1 MSHRSVNTSDSSRRH
16 FLAQSAFGVSSLAL
30 ATLLKDE
37 QLLAAP
43 EKPTLEEITYDL
55 LPKKTKHPA
64 RAKSMISIFCGGGP
78 SHLDLFDRKPLLDEY
93 AGKRF
98 PGDGIKYD
106 NAGQA
111 TSIIM
116 PAPNTFQKCGESGM
130 EINTAMLPHLGKVV
144 DDITLIRSMQL
155 PNIRN
160 HVAGMRAM
168 TTGRGREGWPSLGSW
183 LTYGLGAETQN
194 LPAFVAITI
203 PKNPVGSPYWDSR
216 QLPSIYQGTVVSK
229 TEPRIANLN
238 PITQLKGKPQGNQLD
253 LLKELNQIHLG
264 RHPGEHD
271 LSARIASYE
280 LAARMQTAASE
291 ALDLTKETEA
301 THKMYGVD
309 DPVTKEFA
317 DACILARRFVE
328 RGVRFVQIWNYGWD
342 MHENIFESLQ
352 RRCDASDKPCAA
364 LVTDLK
370 KRGLLDST
378 IVQWGGEMGRLPVV
392 QDRGAGKKP
401 GRDHNTE
408 GFSIW
413 MAGGGIKEG
422 HIYGATDDFGHRAV
436 EDVVTQH
443 DFHATLLH
451 QFGLNSEELH
461 YDHNAQPVSLV
472 EPGQG
477 KVATGILK

>member
-1 MSHRSVNTSDSSRRH
+1 MSHRSVNSSDSSRRH

>member
-1 MSHRSVNTSDSSRRH
+1 MFQNSHDYSNGSRRH

-30 ATLLKDE
+30 ATLLKDD
-37 QLLAAP
+37 QLLGAP
-43 EKPTLEEITYDL
+43 EKPPLEEITYDL
-55 LPKKTKHPA
+55 KPKKTTHPA

-78 SHLDLFDRKPLLDEY
+78 SHLDLFDRKPTLDEY
-93 AGKRF
+93 AGNRF

-116 PAPNTFQKCGESGM
+116 PAPDTFEKCGESGM
-130 EINTAMLPHLGKVV
+130 EINTALLPHFGEIV
-144 DDITLIRSMQL
+144 DDVTLIRSMQL

-183 LTYGLGAETQN
+183 VTYGLGAETQN

-229 TEPRIANLN
+229 SEPRIANLN
-238 PITQLKGKPQGNQLD
+238 PISQLRGKPQSNQLD
-253 LLKELNQIHLG
+253 LLKELNQIHLE
-264 RHPGEHD
+264 RHPGEDD

-280 LAARMQTAASE
+280 LAARMQTAATE

-301 THKMYGVD
+301 THQMYGSN

-317 DACILARRFVE
+317 DACMLARRFVE

-342 MHENIFESLQ
+342 MHENIFESLK

-370 KRGLLDST
+370 QRGLLDST
-378 IVQWGGEMGRLPVV
+378 MVQWGGEMGRLPVV

-422 HIYGATDDFGHRAV
+422 YIHGATDDFGHRAV
-436 EDVVTQH
+436 QDVVTQH

-451 QFGLNSEELH
+451 QFGLKADELH
-461 YDHNAQPVSLV
+461 FEHNAQPVALV

-477 KVATGILK
+477 KVAEGILK

>member
-1 MSHRSVNTSDSSRRH
+1 MFQNSHDYSNGSRRH

-30 ATLLKDE
+30 ATLLKDD
-37 QLLAAP
+37 QLLGAP
-43 EKPTLEEITYDL
+43 EKPALEEITYDL
-55 LPKKTKHPA
+55 KPKKTSHPA

-78 SHLDLFDRKPLLDEY
+78 SHLDLFDRKPTLDEY

-116 PAPNTFQKCGESGM
+116 PSPDTFQKCGESGM
-130 EINTAMLPHLGKVV
+130 EINTALLPHFGEIV
-144 DDITLIRSMQL
+144 DDVTLIRSMQL

-183 LTYGLGAETQN
+183 VTYGLGAETQD

-203 PKNPVGSPYWDSR
+203 PRNPVGSPYWDSR
-216 QLPSIYQGTVVSK
+216 QLPSLYQGTVVSK
-229 TEPRIANLN
+229 SEPRIANLN
-238 PITQLKGKPQGNQLD
+238 PISQLRGKPQSNQLD
-253 LLKELNQIHLG
+253 LLKELNQIHLE
-264 RHPGEHD
+264 RHPGEDD

-280 LAARMQTAASE
+280 LAARMQTAATE
-291 ALDLTKETEA
+291 ALDLTKETQA
-301 THKMYGVD
+301 THQMYGAD

-317 DACILARRFVE
+317 DACMLARRFVE
-328 RGVRFVQIWNYGWD
+328 RGVRFVQIWNYAWD
-342 MHENIFESLQ
+342 MHENIFAALEA
-352 RRCDASDKPCAA
+352 RCKTCDKPCAA

-370 KRGLLDST
+370 QRGLLDST
-378 IVQWGGEMGRLPVV
+378 MVQWGGEMGRLPVV

-413 MAGGGIKEG
+413 MAGGGVKAG
-422 HIYGATDDFGHRAV
+422 HIHGATDDFGHRAV

-451 QFGLNSEELH
+451 QFGLKADELH
-461 YDHNAQPVSLV
+461 FEHNAQPVALV

-477 KVATGILK
+477 KVAEGILK

>member
-1 MSHRSVNTSDSSRRH
+1 MSLVSSNSTISSRRH
-16 FLAQSAFGVSSLAL
+16 FLAQGAFGISTLGLAS
-30 ATLLKDE
+30 LLKEE

-43 EKPTLEEITYDL
+43 DKPELEAQTYDL
-55 LPKKTKHPA
+55 LPKRTDHPA

-78 SHLDLFDRKPLLDEY
+78 SHLDLFDRKPILDEY

-116 PAPNTFQKCGESGM
+116 PSPNTFKKCGESGM
-130 EINTAMLPHLGKVV
+130 EINVEMLPHFAEIV
-144 DDITLIRSMQL
+144 DDVTLIRSMQL

-183 LTYGLGAETQN
+183 LTYGLGSETQN

-229 TEPRIANLN
+229 NEPRIANLN
-238 PITQLKGKPQGNQLD
+238 PITQLKGKPQGHQLD
-253 LLKELNQIHLG
+253 LLKELNQIHLE

-291 ALDLTKETEA
+291 ALDLSKETKSTQEL
-301 THKMYGVD
+301 YGAD

-342 MHENIFESLQ
+342 MHENIFEYLK

-370 KRGLLDST
+370 NRGLLDST
-378 IVQWGGEMGRLPVV
+378 VVQWGGEMGRLPVI

-422 HIYGATDDFGHRAV
+422 HVYGATDDFGHRAV
-436 EDVVTQH
+436 EDVMTQH
-443 DFHATLLH
+443 DFHATLLN
-451 QFGLNSEELH
+451 QFGLKHKDLH
-461 YDHNAQPVSLV
+461 YTHNTQPVALV

-477 KVATGILK
+477 NVATGILK